1 MNKNLGKIK
10 LKLQSPSVVFK
21 FTETVEWWL
30 PGAGETR
37 KKGVVFFFMGIEFQI
52 CKMKTL
58 QRAISKQRALNT
70 TELYT

>member
-10 LKLQSPSVVFK
+10 LKLQSPSVVFE

-37 KKGVVFFFMGIEFQI
+37 KKGVVFFF
-52 CKMKTL
+52 
-58 QRAISKQRALNT
+58 SWV
-70 TELYT
+70 